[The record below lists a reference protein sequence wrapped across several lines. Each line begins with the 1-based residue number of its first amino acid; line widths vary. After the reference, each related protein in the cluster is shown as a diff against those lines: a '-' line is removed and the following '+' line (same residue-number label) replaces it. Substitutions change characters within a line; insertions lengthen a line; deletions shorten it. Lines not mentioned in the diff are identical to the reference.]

1 MQRISNI
8 RSLQASIES
17 GAHPD
22 YLFFWGH
29 TPRHPNA
36 VDRSCLSQW
45 YPASFT
51 VDGNE
56 YVTAEHYMMAEKA
69 RLFGDLELAERII
82 RIETP
87 TQAKQLGREVGDFDQ
102 QRWEE
107 ARCEIVFAANLAK
120 FEQNLGCRAFL
131 LASHDRVLVEAS
143 PVDNIWGIGLA
154 MDDPR
159 AESPGEWLGL
169 NLLGFA
175 LMRVRERLHDLQQSG
190 VAALDA
196 ERSDMPT

>member
-1 MQRISNI
+1 MQGISDI
-8 RSLQASIES
+8 HSLQTFIAS
-17 GAHPD
+17 GANPN

-29 TPRHPNA
+29 TPRHPHA

-51 VDGNE
+51 LDGHE

-69 RLFGDLELAERII
+69 RLFGDPELAERII

-87 TQAKQLGREVGDFDQ
+87 ALAKKLGREVAGFNQ

-107 ARCEIVFAANLAK
+107 VRREIVFAANLAK

-143 PVDNIWGIGLA
+143 PVDGIWGIGLA

-159 AESPGEWLGL
+159 AESPGDWQGL

-175 LMRVRERLHDLQQSG
+175 LMQVRDRLVDVQQSG
-190 VAALDA
+190 LEELNA
-196 ERSDMPT
+196 ERSDLST

>member
-1 MQRISNI
+1 MQGVNDI
-8 RSLQASIES
+8 RSLQASIA
-17 GAHPD
+17 GGVHPN

-29 TPRHPNA
+29 TPRHPHA

-45 YPASFT
+45 YPAAFT
-51 VDGNE
+51 LDGHE

-69 RLFGDLELAERII
+69 RFFGDPELAERII

-87 TQAKQLGREVGDFDQ
+87 AQAKKLGREVEGFDQ

-131 LASHDRVLVEAS
+131 LASRDRVLVEAS
-143 PVDNIWGIGLA
+143 PVDTIWGIGLA

-159 AESPGEWLGL
+159 AESPEAWQGL
-169 NLLGFA
+169 NLLGFT
-175 LMRVRERLHDLQQSG
+175 LMRVREKLFEFQHS
-190 VAALDA
+190 ALEELNA
-196 ERSDMPT
+196 ERSDTTT